1 MTQFYKIIKKKN
13 MGKDKEQYPDKHY
26 AIANYNGHTEED
38 KLYDL
43 ISARSTVSSAD
54 VKVVLDALNAV
65 LDMELHAGNIVQV
78 GELGNF
84 RMSLSSGGS
93 KTREDF
99 SPSLLRKARVL
110 FRPGRSLRNTIKGTR
125 FSAFSV
131 SPKAA
136 PDKEQDAGKEDEDRQ
151 TI

>member
-1 MTQFYKIIKKKN
+1 MAQFYKIIKRKN

-93 KTREDF
+93 KTREEF
-99 SPSLLRKARVL
+99 SPSMLRKARVL
-110 FRPGRSLRNTIKGTR
+110 FFPGRTLRNTIKGTR
-125 FSAFSV
+125 FSAST
-131 SPKAA
+131 SKAA